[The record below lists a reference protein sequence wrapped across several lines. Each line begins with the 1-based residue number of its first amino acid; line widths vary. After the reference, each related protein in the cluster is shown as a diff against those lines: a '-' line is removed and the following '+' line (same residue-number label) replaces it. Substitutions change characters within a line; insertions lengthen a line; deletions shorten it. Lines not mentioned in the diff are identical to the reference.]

1 LQFCGFQLPEGSFDR
16 NVFRR
21 GRVNP
26 VKRAGRAVKHRI
38 RGVYADNIAPRVH
51 DSFFRDLVERTANF
65 SHTTWLGDPIW
76 QNVLDLWTIQ
86 EVIAQVKPDL
96 LIECGTYKGG
106 SSRFFGDLFELMGH
120 GECITV
126 DIEAHELR
134 RHPRVTYLIG
144 STLDDEILRPIR
156 ERVSAAH
163 GPVMV
168 ILDDDHSRAH
178 VERELDI
185 YSRFVTPNSYLLVQD
200 GVIDTLKR
208 FAAGRPGPLP
218 AIESFLKRTDQF
230 VVDEDLCGRFL
241 ITHHPKGWLRRIS

>member
-1 LQFCGFQLPEGSFDR
+1 
-16 NVFRR
+16 
-21 GRVNP
+21 VNP

-38 RGVYADNIAPRVH
+38 RGVYAAGLAPRVR
-51 DSFFRDLVERTANF
+51 DAFFRDLVERTANF
-65 SHTTWLGDPIW
+65 SHITWLGEPIW
-76 QNVLDLWTIQ
+76 QNVLDLWTMQ
-86 EVIAQVKPDL
+86 EVIAKVKPDL

-106 SSRFFGDLFELMGH
+106 SSRFVGDLFELMGH

-126 DIEAHELR
+126 DIEPREFR

-144 STLDDEILRPIR
+144 STLDDAILRPIS
-156 ERVSAAH
+156 ERVSATD

-168 ILDDDHSRAH
+168 ILDDDHSGAH
-178 VERELDI
+178 VERELDV
-185 YSRFVTPNSYLLVQD
+185 YSRFVTLNSYVLVQD
-200 GVIDTLKR
+200 GIIDTLKWL
-208 FAAGRPGPLP
+208 APSRPGPLM